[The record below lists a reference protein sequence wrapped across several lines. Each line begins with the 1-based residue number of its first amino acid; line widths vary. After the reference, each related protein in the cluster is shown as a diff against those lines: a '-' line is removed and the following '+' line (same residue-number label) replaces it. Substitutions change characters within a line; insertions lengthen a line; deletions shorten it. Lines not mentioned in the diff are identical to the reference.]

1 MYARAQID
9 LQKHAAKLYLDTNH
23 KESKKKEQLDAKN
36 SRFNQV
42 GGMFSL
48 GLQNGKLSFQEGV
61 SEL

>member
-9 LQKHAAKLYLDTNH
+9 LQKHAAKLDLDINH

-36 SRFNQV
+36 SQFNQV
-42 GGMFSL
+42 GGMLSL
-48 GLQNGKLSFQEGV
+48 GSQNGQFSFQKGV